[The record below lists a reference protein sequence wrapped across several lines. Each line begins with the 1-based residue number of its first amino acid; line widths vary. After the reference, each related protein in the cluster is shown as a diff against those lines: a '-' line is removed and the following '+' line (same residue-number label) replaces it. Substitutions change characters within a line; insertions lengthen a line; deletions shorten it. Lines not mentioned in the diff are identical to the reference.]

1 MKAYPELAA
10 CFGVAGAA
18 AGTLDDRSLASV
30 GRLEAHINK
39 MLARLATIKA
49 SSMGSAGTH
58 EWSPP
63 LCFEWSPHCAAM
75 WRAAPA
81 RLRHELF
88 EDQLVGV
95 RDGLQYK
102 AYLMC
107 LNSLEGPQ
115 VACLPARN
123 AKSTRLLFTHI
134 HPQVDFAH
142 TLEWLGTDLQAV
154 LKALRGLPTQ
164 IDQLIELLQEGV
176 RTGMVTLQ

>member
-1 MKAYPELAA
+1 
-10 CFGVAGAA
+10 
-18 AGTLDDRSLASV
+18 
-30 GRLEAHINK
+30 
-39 MLARLATIKA
+39 
-49 SSMGSAGTH
+49 
-58 EWSPP
+58 
-63 LCFEWSPHCAAM
+63 
-75 WRAAPA
+75 
-81 RLRHELF
+81 
-88 EDQLVGV
+88 
-95 RDGLQYK
+95 
-102 AYLMC
+102 MC